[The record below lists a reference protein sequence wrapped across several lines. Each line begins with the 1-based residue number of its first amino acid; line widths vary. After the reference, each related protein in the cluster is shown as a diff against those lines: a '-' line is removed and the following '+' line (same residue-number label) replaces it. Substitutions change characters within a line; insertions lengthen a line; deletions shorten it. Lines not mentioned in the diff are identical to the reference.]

1 MCEILGA
8 SAARRTDYNSYLRE
22 FFSHAEANP
31 HGWGLALFDKGE
43 PRVKKEPV
51 SALQSAY
58 VKELLLAPVES
69 ELMLAHIRYAT
80 KSGIEYRNTHPF
92 VLRDSAERTWTL
104 VHNGTIF
111 ESNVLS
117 GFVARQFGTTDSERI
132 LRYLVSRIN
141 EERDKKGGAVRIQSD
156 SVLSHCIRC
165 DSILSNRMLSDAER
179 IKVVE
184 KVLYTITPENKV
196 NVLIS
201 DGELLYVH
209 TNYRSSLYILD
220 DRYRVT
226 VSTKPLDSGDWRE
239 LPLNTL
245 LVFRKHEQIYQGAPH
260 ENEFFDSEE
269 KMRFLFLDY
278 SGI

>member
-22 FFSHAEANP
+22 FFSHAGTNP
-31 HGWGLALFDKGE
+31 HGWGLALFEKGE

-69 ELMLAHIRYAT
+69 ELLLAHIRYAT
-80 KSGIEYRNTHPF
+80 KGGIEYRNTHPF
-92 VLRDSAERTWTL
+92 VLRDNAERTWTL

-111 ESNVLS
+111 ESDVLS
-117 GFVARQFGTTDSERI
+117 GFVTRQFGTTDSERI

-141 EERDKKGGAVRIQSD
+141 EEREKKGGAE
-156 SVLSHCIRC
+156 
-165 DSILSNRMLSDAER
+165 RMLSDTER
-179 IKVVE
+179 IKTVE
-184 KVLYTITPENKV
+184 DVLYTITPENKV

-220 DRYRVT
+220 DRSRIII
-226 VSTKPLDSGDWRE
+226 STKPLDGGDWRE

-260 ENEFFDSEE
+260 DNEFFDSEE

>member
-8 SAARRTDYNSYLRE
+8 SAARRTDYNIYLKE
-22 FFSHAEANP
+22 FFSHAGTNP
-31 HGWGLALFDKGE
+31 HGWGLALIEKGE
-43 PRVKKEPV
+43 SRVKKEPV

-69 ELMLAHIRYAT
+69 ELMLTHIRFAT
-80 KSGIEYRNTHPF
+80 KGGIEYRNTHPF
-92 VLRDSAERTWTL
+92 ILRDGAERVWTL

-111 ESNVLS
+111 ESEALA
-117 GFVARQFGTTDSERI
+117 GYFARQYGTTDSERI

-141 EERDKKGGAVRIQSD
+141 EESEKKGGDARI
-156 SVLSHCIRC
+156 
-165 DSILSNRMLSDAER
+165 LSDAGR
-179 IKVVE
+179 IKIVE
-184 KVLYTITPENKV
+184 DVLYTITPENKV

-201 DGELLYVH
+201 DGELLYAH
-209 TNYRSSLYILD
+209 TNYRDSLHMYI
-220 DRYRVT
+220 DRYGAII
-226 VSTKPLDSGDWRE
+226 STKPLDSGRWHE

-245 LVFRKHEQIYQGAPH
+245 LVFRRHEQIYQGSPH
-260 ENEFFDSEE
+260 DNEFFDSEE